1 LYKAEGFTDSALSN
15 SDRKRLG
22 NQEIITPIREV
33 KIYRDNEFQIIQ
45 QRYMA
50 DTYIQVEEEA
60 SLINVYL
67 NSIKLVKIG
76 AQAVVQTEKKSMK

>member
-1 LYKAEGFTDSALSN
+1 
-15 SDRKRLG
+15 
-22 NQEIITPIREV
+22 
-33 KIYRDNEFQIIQ
+33 
-45 QRYMA
+45 MA

-76 AQAVVQTEKKSMK
+76 TQAVVLTEKKTMK